1 MRLRTLSKKMSIIL
15 CLILI
20 FTQIQVFAATPF
32 EDQSS
37 NDTFVNLVNSNI
49 HNEINNAD
57 ELNAK
62 IIEIQSSLS
71 NGQGEHT
78 SVQNQHLLVETY
90 DNSSKDIVSIA
101 TNEIQDIYIDSN
113 SEISIAYFKDGKLQT
128 GRYMEK
134 DIRRRLH
141 GISPA
146 PTAIAEPKTAEAISK
161 ELGYEV
167 LKDKVDQGNEE
178 IIVAVID
185 TGVDTN
191 NSFLKDR
198 LVQGYDVIGKSTS
211 VKDDDGHGTHVAGI
225 IASSTPNNVKIMPIN
240 VFDDSSALDSSIVS
254 GIYYAVTHKAKIIN
268 LSLGGYGKTSYL
280 EKGIQY
286 ARNNGVMLIVSSGN
300 DAHNNE
306 FDYPAAFKDVIT
318 VGATNTTDTLL
329 YYSNFGESVDICAPG
344 EKVISTYLDNTTES
358 LSGTSM
364 ASPFISAAAALLW
377 LDNPNTTL
385 TEIETILLE
394 NTKDLG
400 PVGKDIAFGNGE
412 IDLSAYTS
420 EADFHLIGFFEN
432 ETAKTPEFKY
442 DMPLKYYA
450 SPNVESA
457 SFSIDGQVVLNV
469 TENDGIF
476 NAPIDI
482 RKFAAGNHKLAI
494 TTINTD
500 GSTATEINGEFII
513 PDYNVV
519 ISIYDYEDNLIT
531 PKNTRVTDMYGPF
544 LTLYNYSYEN
554 SIYYEKIKNKLS
566 SSTFNLNIDFT
577 KEAKRNNYLY
587 LQYSNYNYIQPQ
599 SYFRSMFSGGSYI
612 VDRSTSAI
620 TSFSTDRELTQ
631 NDPITLKLPI
641 IFSDTII
648 NNSPNWKDYHY
659 SNFFN
664 ITPTSEGK
672 DENGLNYYY
681 FYHDIS
687 DFILNI
693 DLTIYNNKGLNE
705 ANSEFSMTLYNDF
718 ISNFI
723 NDSVITID
731 TLNLLEV
738 DKTKNIDI
746 DTNTIS
752 ITDILYNSGRSYTLS
767 KNKIWVP
774 NGIYDAIVFANN
786 ENVNSNFSYI
796 YRNQFEISN
805 NSQKSIII
813 GENLSSELWTNISP
827 NLIYNQWIDN
837 SGSYANVFKMK
848 NGVTSG
854 SYKPIMLLKNTSS
867 SQYIKLTGSASFLFN
882 KKKIALYS
890 TDCYNISNVPDG
902 IYEITF
908 DLSDYD
914 GAVPIENQYMVVEI
928 KSGEVLQPSNTN
940 PHAVDSIT
948 KVIIPYEVL
957 QLDLNTLFW
966 DDEQSELFYS
976 TSDGIVMNNQL
987 YYQDLLKKDTE
998 IEITAYD
1005 GVGGSVKSTIEILIG
1020 KTFMDSNDFTPI
1032 KEIINLGASN
1042 WAKNSI
1048 NDAIDLKIINNDI
1061 LSNYQLEISREEV
1074 CEQLI
1079 KMIERK
1085 KGQIGNI
1092 KGISFQDTSNESILK
1107 VAKLGIVTGSGT
1119 GEFNPNYMITREQ
1132 FCTVLY
1138 KTAQLLDSGR
1148 YNLATLSTPYQD
1160 AASISSWAKDGTTF
1174 CINNKIITGANG
1186 ILSPKGMVTREQAI
1200 VMLVKLMK
1208 AINNKT
1214 LK

>member
-1 MRLRTLSKKMSIIL
+1 MRISKFSQKISLVLCIL
-15 CLILI
+15 LI
-20 FTQIQVFAATPF
+20 FTQVQVFAI
-32 EDQSS
+32 SS
-37 NDTFVNLVNSNI
+37 EIIPTDNTAVNIVDTNI
-49 HNEINNAD
+49 HNNIDDAD

-62 IIEIQSSLS
+62 ILEIQSLLS
-71 NGQGEHT
+71 SGRNEHLILET
-78 SVQNQHLLVETY
+78 S
-90 DNSSKDIVSIA
+90 NSMSNTMISIA
-101 TNEIQDIYIDSN
+101 STEIQNVFFDAN
-113 SEISIAYFKDGKLQT
+113 SEISIAYLKDGKLET
-128 GRYMEK
+128 GRYVEK
-134 DIRRRLH
+134 DIRRQLH
-141 GISPA
+141 GISPE
-146 PTAIAEPKTAEAISK
+146 PTDIVDPKTAEEISK
-161 ELGYEV
+161 ELGYDA
-167 LKDKVDQGNEE
+167 LKNKVDQGNEE

-185 TGVDTN
+185 TGVDTS
-191 NSFLKDR
+191 NSLLKDR
-198 LVQGYDVIGKSTS
+198 LIQGYDVINKSTS
-211 VKDDDGHGTHVAGI
+211 IKDDNGHGTHVAGI
-225 IASSTPNNVKIMPIN
+225 IASSTPDNVKIMPID
-240 VFDDSSALDSSIVS
+240 VFDANGALDSSIVS

-286 ARNNGVMLIVSSGN
+286 ARDNGVMLVVSSGN

-344 EKVISTYLDNTTES
+344 EKVISSYLDNTTES

-377 LDNPNTTL
+377 LDNPGTTL
-385 TEIETILLE
+385 MEIEKILLD

-420 EADFHLIGFFEN
+420 EADFHLIGYFEE

-450 SPNVESA
+450 SPNVESV
-457 SFSIDGQVVLNV
+457 SFSIDGKVVLNV

-482 RKFAAGNHKLAI
+482 RKFAAGNHNLAI
-494 TTINTD
+494 IATNID

-513 PDYNVV
+513 PEYNVV

-531 PKNTRVTDMYGPF
+531 PKNTQVTDMYGPF
-544 LTLYNYSYEN
+544 LTLYNYSYDN

-577 KEAKRNNYLY
+577 KEANKNNYLY
-587 LQYSNYNYIQPQ
+587 FQYFVSDDTQPQ
-599 SYFRSMFSGGSYI
+599 SYFRSIFSGGSYV
-612 VDRSTSAI
+612 VDSSVSTI
-620 TSFSTDRELTQ
+620 TSFSTDIEHTRFES
-631 NDPITLKLPI
+631 ISLKLPI

-664 ITPTSEGK
+664 IIPTFEGV

-693 DLTIYNNKGLNE
+693 DLTKYNFKGLNE
-705 ANSEFSMTLYNDF
+705 ANTDFSMTLYNDF
-718 ISNFI
+718 ISNFV
-723 NDSVITID
+723 NDSIIKTD

-746 DTNTIS
+746 DSNTIGIS
-752 ITDILYNSGRSYTLS
+752 NILNNSARNYTLS

-774 NGIYDAIVFANN
+774 NGIYDALVFAND
-786 ENVNSNFSYI
+786 ENDNNNFSYI

-805 NSQKSIII
+805 NSTKSIII
-813 GENLSSELWTNISP
+813 GEDLSSELWTNISP
-827 NLIYNQWIDN
+827 NSIYNQWKDD
-837 SGSYANVFKMK
+837 SGSYANIFKMK
-848 NGVTSG
+848 NGISSG
-854 SYKPIMLLKNTSS
+854 FYTPIMILKNTSS
-867 SQYIKLTGSASFLFN
+867 IQSVKLFGDKSILFN
-882 KKKIALYS
+882 KKNGAIYN
-890 TDCYNISNVPDG
+890 TDHYNISSVPDG

-908 DLSDYD
+908 DLSGYD
-914 GAVPIENQYMVVEI
+914 GAVPLENQFMVVEI
-928 KSGEVLQPSNTN
+928 KSGEVLQPSNTA

-948 KVIIPYEVL
+948 KVIMPYEVL
-957 QLDLNTLFW
+957 CLDLSTLFW
-966 DDEQSELFYS
+966 DDEQSKLYYS
-976 TSDGIVMNNQL
+976 TSDGIVMNNHL

-998 IEITAYD
+998 IEIIAFD
-1005 GVGGSVKSTIEILIG
+1005 GVGGSVKRTLEILIG
-1020 KTFMDSNDFTPI
+1020 ETFINSNDFTPI
-1032 KEIINLGASN
+1032 KEIINLGASD
-1042 WAKNSI
+1042 WAKISI
-1048 NDAIDLKIINNDI
+1048 NEAIDLKIINNDI

-1079 KMIERK
+1079 KMIEKK

-1132 FCTVLY
+1132 FCMMLY

-1148 YNLATLSTPYQD
+1148 YSLTTPSITYKD
-1160 AASISSWAKDGTTF
+1160 AASISSWAKDGTIF
-1174 CINNKIITGANG
+1174 CINNKIITGADGN
-1186 ILSPKGMVTREQAI
+1186 LSPKGMVTREQAI